1 MLSVEHTPGET
12 ALGARHVTCVRPF
25 WPWRFEWTA
34 FAGQCAQQAAKGVGA
49 VATHARDVFPDNR
62 SGWTLILLAGLVA
75 DIGKLHIPEGSGA
88 ARVGQTLACAG
99 AAERFARGSAH
110 ENVRSDN

>member
-49 VATHARDVFPDNR
+49 VAKHARDVFPDNR
-62 SGWTLILLAGLVA
+62 SEEHTSELQSLMRISYAVLCLQKKKEQTSKIHPLIHLS
-75 DIGKLHIPEGSGA
+75 KTHIYS
-88 ARVGQTLACAG
+88 QQ
-99 AAERFARGSAH
+99 
-110 ENVRSDN
+110 